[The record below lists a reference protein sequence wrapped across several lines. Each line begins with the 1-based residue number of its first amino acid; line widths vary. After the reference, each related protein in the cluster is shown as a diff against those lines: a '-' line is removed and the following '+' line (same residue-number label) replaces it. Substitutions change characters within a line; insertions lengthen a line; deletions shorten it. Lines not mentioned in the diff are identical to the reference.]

1 MIVNRGTTHAGSR
14 SVFCFSIFSDEEKIS
29 NASCSCKYGIY
40 YDRMLDLE
48 WCIDPH
54 RGSPTLVALILDFA
68 ALTAA
73 PIGASGAPKV
83 FTKTIQFCQVR
94 RRFQSCDIEW
104 YFCRRLR
111 KEAGGLSSDQKALS
125 SQDNGENTKVCQ
137 STNFTDYLN
146 AIIVVPVI
154 PSGRAKHPANDS
166 SSRCLGTKASIER
179 THILTSPSR
188 AQSALAD

>member
-1 MIVNRGTTHAGSR
+1 
-14 SVFCFSIFSDEEKIS
+14 
-29 NASCSCKYGIY
+29 
-40 YDRMLDLE
+40 MLDLE

-54 RGSPTLVALILDFA
+54 RGSLTLVALILDFA

-73 PIGASGAPKV
+73 PIGASGELVRPKSLQR
-83 FTKTIQFCQVR
+83 QFSFAKMQVGSL
-94 RRFQSCDIEW
+94 FQSCDIEW
-104 YFCRRLR
+104 YFCCRLR
-111 KEAGGLSSDQKALS
+111 KEAGSLSSDQKALS
-125 SQDNGENTKVCQ
+125 SRDNGENTKVCQ

-166 SSRCLGTKASIER
+166 SSRCLRTKASIER

>member
-1 MIVNRGTTHAGSR
+1 MMYWSSQGEPDISCPDFGLCCFDGCANRCIRWAGS
-14 SVFCFSIFSDEEKIS
+14 
-29 NASCSCKYGIY
+29 
-40 YDRMLDLE
+40 
-48 WCIDPH
+48 
-54 RGSPTLVALILDFA
+54 
-68 ALTAA
+68 
-73 PIGASGAPKV
+73 PKV
-83 FTKTIQFCQVR
+83 FTKTIKFCQVR

-146 AIIVVPVI
+146 AIIIVPVI
-154 PSGRAKHPANDS
+154 PSGRAKYPANDS